1 MPLSNIAYSAEVLIG
16 NNQHGDKNFGICET
30 EFKTRLGKYK
40 SSSKNRQKEKDIE
53 LSKYIWDLKDKNITN
68 YRKKWSIVKQTSGY
82 NSVTN
87 FCNLCLSEKLV
98 ICNFKDKDRL
108 IKKRRDL
115 VSKCLHE
122 NKFILS
128 NYKS

>member
-1 MPLSNIAYSAEVLIG
+1 MSLSNIAYSAEVLIG

-40 SSSKNRQKEKDIE
+40 SSFKNRQKEKDIE
-53 LSKYIWDLKDKNITN
+53 LSKYIWNLKDKNITN
-68 YRKKWSIVKQTSGY
+68 YSIKWSIVKQTSGY

-87 FCNLCLSEKLV
+87 SCNLCLSEKLV